1 MFSCI
6 DNERGQAAVE
16 AAFLLPVFL
25 LVLGLMLEPA
35 LLFYNRCVM
44 NAAAAEGCRMLE
56 TNAADE
62 ASAKAFV
69 LRRLAAIPN
78 ADAFHYGG
86 KDAWDIELSGA
97 EGGDVQI
104 KIVNRV
110 RPLPLLGISAGLVA
124 QRQSD
129 GTIKQQVQASAHL
142 WPSWAVEAGA
152 DPASLA
158 GEWK

>member
-6 DNERGQAAVE
+6 DNVRGQAAVE

-78 ADAFHYGG
+78 ADAFHCGG

-97 EGGDVQI
+97 EGGDVLQ
-104 KIVNRV
+104 
-110 RPLPLLGISAGLVA
+110 
-124 QRQSD
+124 
-129 GTIKQQVQASAHL
+129 HL
-142 WPSWAVEAGA
+142 QEVLDLHRMSVFNLQDQKADRLAVFIGNK
-152 DPASLA
+152 SS
-158 GEWK
+158 